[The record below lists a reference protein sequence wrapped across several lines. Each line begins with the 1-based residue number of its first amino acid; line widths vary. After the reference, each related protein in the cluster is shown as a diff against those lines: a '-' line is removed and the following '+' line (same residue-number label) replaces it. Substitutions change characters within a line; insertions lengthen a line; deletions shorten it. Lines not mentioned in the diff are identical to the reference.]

1 MDPHHHPGETAAA
14 DPCVTQGP
22 YAFSDVTKLH
32 YANPDSCTTLAD
44 LKKMYFYASSP
55 DNAQCDDYENLPCP
69 EREQGFVTNDI
80 YEICRQQGR
89 RSRPPAG
96 WVENEI
102 YG

>member
-1 MDPHHHPGETAAA
+1 M
-14 DPCVTQGP
+14 
-22 YAFSDVTKLH
+22 
-32 YANPDSCTTLAD
+32 AD

-55 DNAQCDDYENLPCP
+55 DDAQCDDYENLPCP
-69 EREQGFVTNDI
+69 ERERGFVTNDI